1 MAPHGPTTCLITG
14 ASRGIGLGVARRLDR
29 AGYRLAL
36 VAQSKDSWQKLCC
49 ELDTFTGKDHVPI
62 QCDVSDEGQISAMF
76 AELDRTLGPLDT
88 MVANSGIYRQEPS
101 MEIQAADWD
110 HLFAINVRGMMLCCR
125 EAARRMNGRG
135 GSIVVTGSISGERP
149 VPQRACYCA
158 AKAAVHNYVQTV
170 ALEWAPL
177 GIRVNVIAAGPID
190 TDFLN
195 GAVSSRDGR
204 ERLIR
209 LVPIGRL
216 GTPDDVAAAAEYL
229 LSDEAGFV
237 TGAILRIDGGRVW
250 T

>member
-1 MAPHGPTTCLITG
+1 MDPAGRKTCLITG
-14 ASRGIGLGVARRLDR
+14 ASRGIGLGIARRLDR

-36 VAQSKDSWQKLCC
+36 VAQRQESYQNLCR
-49 ELDTFTGKDHVPI
+49 ELESFTAKDHVPI
-62 QCDVSDEGQISAMF
+62 VCDVSDEQQIRAAF
-76 AELDRTLGPLDT
+76 DEVDAKLGPLDSL
-88 MVANSGIYRQEPS
+88 VANSGIYRQEPS

-125 EAARRMNGRG
+125 EAAKRMNGRG
-135 GSIVVTGSISGERP
+135 GSIVITGSISGQRP
-149 VPQRACYCA
+149 VAERACYCA
-158 AKAAVHNYVQTV
+158 AKAAVHNYAQTV

-190 TDFLN
+190 TDFIN
-195 GAVSSRDGR
+195 GAIAAFNGR
-204 ERLIR
+204 EGLVK

-229 LSDEAGFV
+229 LGDQAGFV